1 MRKIL
6 LLSILQA
13 VLAFSICAEAARKRN
28 VAWPSE
34 PVRIMVGWSA
44 GGTSD
49 VVTRA
54 LAGEMS
60 KQLGRKI
67 FVTNVTG
74 ALGAIC
80 GAQVAAGP
88 ADGHLLFGGAAV
100 HGTWPILGHSR
111 VSWTDFYAFL
121 GVMYPTTIYVMQDAP
136 WKTLADL
143 IADIEVGPKG
153 RFKYGHPGTGSNG
166 NIFAALVLGAAG
178 VEEKVVSIPYKG
190 GREAG
195 RYLLSKETQFAS
207 VSSGDLVDW
216 AVAGRIR
223 PLANLFHEDIV
234 FEGITF
240 PSIVTTYPK
249 LKSYQAIN
257 PYIGIYV
264 GRKTPPEIVTK
275 IAETF
280 AEAIRQKQFQ
290 KIAVK
295 ERAAVLMPLIGR
307 AADEQM
313 SKIESARGW
322 ALFELGVAPH
332 SPAEFGVPKLEQWRW
347 PPHARAAALQP
358 WPAEVENISRA
369 VP

>member
-1 MRKIL
+1 MKKIF
-6 LLSILQA
+6 LLSILQV
-13 VLAFSICAEAARKRN
+13 VLAFSICAQGARKRD
-28 VAWPSE
+28 VAWPSK
-34 PVRIMVGWSA
+34 PIRILVGWSA

-60 KQLGRKI
+60 KQLGKKVL
-67 FVTNVTG
+67 VTNVTG
-74 ALGAIC
+74 ALGAIG

-100 HGTWPILGHSR
+100 HGTWPILGHSS

-121 GVMYPTTIYVMQDAP
+121 GVVYPTTIYVMEDAP

-143 IADIEVGPKG
+143 IADIKAGPKG

-166 NIFAALVLGAAG
+166 DIFAALVLEAAG
-178 VEEKVVSIPYKG
+178 VKEKIVSIPYKG

-195 RYLLSKETQFAS
+195 RYLLSQETQFAS
-207 VSSGDLVDW
+207 VSTGDLVDW

-264 GRKTPPEIVTK
+264 SRKTHPEVVTK

-280 AEAIRQKQFQ
+280 AKAIRQKQFQ
-290 KIAVK
+290 QIAVK
-295 ERAAVLMPLIGR
+295 ERAAVLMPLLGR
-307 AADEQM
+307 ASDEQM

-332 SPAEFGVPKLEQWRW
+332 SPSEFGVPKLNQWRW
-347 PPHARAAALQP
+347 PPYPRAATLRP
-358 WPAEVENISRA
+358 WPPEVENMPRA
-369 VP
+369 IH